1 LKKSAK
7 RFDFAGRFGYN
18 IVIKVP
24 MGPGGGHLN
33 NRVVKGA
40 LSVKSKFLAD
50 YLKIPSQCDLEIR
63 I

>member
-1 LKKSAK
+1 
-7 RFDFAGRFGYN
+7 
-18 IVIKVP
+18 

-40 LSVKSKFLAD
+40 LFVKLKFLANW
-50 YLKIPSQCDLEIR
+50 LKVPSQCECDLEIR

>member
-7 RFDFAGRFGYN
+7 RFDFGGRLGYN
-18 IVIKVP
+18 IANKVP

-40 LSVKSKFLAD
+40 LFVKLKLLANW
-50 YLKIPSQCDLEIR
+50 LKVPSQCDLEIR

>member
-1 LKKSAK
+1 LKKSVK
-7 RFDFAGRFGYN
+7 RFDFRGRFWYN
-18 IVIKVP
+18 IVIEVP
-24 MGPGGGHLN
+24 MVSGGGHLN

-40 LSVKSKFLAD
+40 LSVKSRFLAD

>member
-1 LKKSAK
+1 
-7 RFDFAGRFGYN
+7 
-18 IVIKVP
+18 

-40 LSVKSKFLAD
+40 LFFKLKLLANW
-50 YLKIPSQCDLEIR
+50 LKVPSQCDLEIR